1 MPRPQTPLAKA
12 KLTGADAK
20 NPQRFRNR
28 AAPKADGPVG
38 DPPKFLSAGEKK
50 AWRDFASEWSWLT
63 NQDRPAL
70 VALVQMRSIAEDSKA
85 EKNAAFYT
93 AYRLML
99 SEFGGTPVSRGKIHQ
114 PAEEDDD
121 DPFAE
126 FDAPVQ

>member
-12 KLTGADAK
+12 KLTGAAAK
-20 NPQRFRNR
+20 DPQRFRNR
-28 AAPKADGPVG
+28 SVPKADGPVG
-38 DPPKFLSAGEKK
+38 EPPKFLRAGEKR
-50 AWRDFASEWSWLT
+50 AWKDFAAEWSWLT

-70 VALVQMRSIAEDSKA
+70 VALVQMRSVAEDNKVD
-85 EKNAAFYT
+85 KNAAFYT

-99 SEFGGTPVSRGKIHQ
+99 SEFGGTPVSRGKVHQ
-114 PAEEDDD
+114 PSDEDDD